1 MHLRME
7 SQRQR
12 GLRSVSVMER
22 NMPWGDGLVYT
33 TGLRREI
40 SEEGVGRDRLVN
52 MQGIN
57 KVSKYIKGN
66 GSIPGLQQ
74 KMHESGIQCN

>member
-1 MHLRME
+1 M
-7 SQRQR
+7 
-12 GLRSVSVMER
+12 SVMER

-66 GSIPGLQQ
+66 GSMFLTIRERSYKCGKGKTRVNSVLL
-74 KMHESGIQCN
+74 E